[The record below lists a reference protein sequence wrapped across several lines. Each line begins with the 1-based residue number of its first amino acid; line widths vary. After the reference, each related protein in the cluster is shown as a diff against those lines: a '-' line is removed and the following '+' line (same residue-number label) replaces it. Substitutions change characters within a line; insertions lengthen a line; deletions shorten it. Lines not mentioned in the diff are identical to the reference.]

1 MAGQLAMTQIALIGL
16 GAGAAAALLSAS
28 IASGSVFAIILFY
41 LAPLPILIAALG
53 WSHWAGLIAAV
64 SAATGLALVLGL
76 FSFLAFLIGVGI
88 PAWWLGYLALLA
100 RPVGGNGAA
109 PVLEW
114 YPIGRVVFWAALI
127 GFLIVA
133 FAVPNF
139 GTDAETFQA
148 GLRSQFER
156 VLRTAPSPADL
167 PGAPARADRSRLIE
181 ILVVLMPPLAAMFS
195 TLTNVINLW
204 LAGRI
209 VRVSGRLKR
218 PWPDLSELALPGY
231 AAGLLALA
239 IVASFMSGLVGILA
253 GVLTAT
259 LLIAFALHGF
269 AVLHAITRGMNARAF
284 MLAGAYAAALVF
296 GWPVLLMSM
305 LGLVDVAINLRQRIA
320 NRRGPPTLRT

>member
-1 MAGQLAMTQIALIGL
+1 MTQIILIGL

-28 IASGSVFAIILFY
+28 VASGSVFAIVLFY

-64 SAATGLALVLGL
+64 SAALGLAFVLGL
-76 FSFLAFLIGVGI
+76 FSFLAFLVGVGI

-114 YPIGRVVFWAALI
+114 YPVGRLVFWAALI
-127 GFLIVA
+127 GFLVVA

-139 GTDAETFQA
+139 GTDAESFQA

-156 VLRTAPSPADL
+156 TLRTVPAPTDV
-167 PGAPARADRSRLIE
+167 PGAPARVDRSRVID
-181 ILVVLMPPLAAMFS
+181 ILVVALPPAAAVFT
-195 TLTNVINLW
+195 TLTSLINLW

-209 VRVSGRLKR
+209 VKVSGRLKR

-231 AAGLLALA
+231 AAGLLAAA
-239 IVASFMSGLVGILA
+239 IVASFMSGLVGILG
-253 GVLTAT
+253 GVLTASF
-259 LLIAFALHGF
+259 LIAFALQGF
-269 AVLHAITRGMNARAF
+269 AVLHAITKGINARAF
-284 MLAGAYAAALVF
+284 LLAGAYAAALVF

-305 LGLVDVAINLRQRIA
+305 LGLVDLAINLRQRIA
-320 NRRGPPTLRT
+320 NRRGPPTLPT